1 MKLGLFILCTNTTRH
16 QRALIQHYQFSTKTQ
31 CIYNVLRHPFHLI
44 RPRCSST
51 LPQRHSTDLQHL
63 SLAFMHGSKIY
74 DTIIIT
80 MIIILAL
87 NNRLSI
93 VAVENVQSENDLSV
107 VLLVLATVHACP
119 PRPTTS
125 SFSAPNMQPAY
136 TPFSSRK
143 EKCSMPSI
151 VMCIHIKVLEV
162 LLHAHQGVVMLL
174 HVATAV
180 SWCDEACYCGLHGF
194 TRLKPVIF
202 LVL

>member
-1 MKLGLFILCTNTTRH
+1 
-16 QRALIQHYQFSTKTQ
+16 
-31 CIYNVLRHPFHLI
+31 
-44 RPRCSST
+44 
-51 LPQRHSTDLQHL
+51 
-63 SLAFMHGSKIY
+63 MHGSKIY

-119 PRPTTS
+119 RRPTTS

-194 TRLKPVIF
+194 TRYSDFSCVVIRPLKHRDSIKVSYLEERQSLYENSIPFTKKPCMQRNVSYKETLKQYLNMKNVIF
-202 LVL
+202 SI